1 MKTVM
6 DAVNEFKGEW
16 PKSISNNKGWSFG
29 SHKGLLT
36 YDGINVCSQFEFNRS
51 TDRDKYSSACFDL
64 MFYGCQTINAPQA
77 MELLKAIESGK
88 IHGVKWVGE

>member
-1 MKTVM
+1 M

-16 PKSISNNKGWSFG
+16 PTNLAHKTSWCFVNDTKTISYSGAVVCNKG
-29 SHKGLLT
+29 
-36 YDGINVCSQFEFNRS
+36 QFEVAVTKSRYGVS
-51 TDRDKYSSACFDL
+51 CFDL